1 MVREQT
7 LTTIDSD
14 VKRQAKER
22 GLNFSQILEEALK
35 KKLDPDN
42 IIENLEKEK
51 LERLERVDEIN
62 REIDRLKDAVIEVEE
77 AKDEE
82 EERLKMA
89 LDFCLQSHQR
99 LGYVRRNVLDFQ
111 AEKYRVSKSALERAL
126 VEKVGELSNDGQAS
140 IRSG

>member
-35 KKLDPDN
+35 KKLDPNN

-51 LERLERVDEIN
+51 IECLERVDEIN
-62 REIDRLKDAVIEVEE
+62 REIDKLKDAVIEVEQE
-77 AKDEE
+77 KDEE
-82 EERLKMA
+82 EERLEMA
-89 LDFCLQSHQR
+89 LTYCLQSHQR
-99 LGYVRRNVLDFQ
+99 LGYVKKNVLNFQ
-111 AEKYRVSKSALERAL
+111 ADKYRVSKQALERAL
-126 VEKVGELSNDGQAS
+126 IEKVGEISNDGQAS

>member
-42 IIENLEKEK
+42 IIENLEREK
-51 LERLERVDEIN
+51 LECLERVDEIN
-62 REIDRLKDAVIEVEE
+62 REIDKLKDAVIEVENQ
-77 AKDEE
+77 KDEE
-82 EERLKMA
+82 EERLQMA
-89 LDFCLQSHQR
+89 LDYCLQSHQR

-111 AEKYRVSKSALERAL
+111 AEKYRVSKSALESAL
-126 VEKVGELSNDGQAS
+126 IKKVGEVANDGEAS